1 MSKIYKQKW
10 DESYNH
16 FDNYIFYPK
25 EEEEKFLN
33 RFVRR
38 KIGDNSFQDAS
49 LINDVDGGIVRG
61 LDYGCGIGRM
71 TMLMHEFNIDSFG
84 VDISKSA
91 IQKAKELFPILS
103 KNFTVVDGE
112 RLPYEDSYFDIS
124 ICESVIDSMHFTV
137 AKKVI
142 KELDRV
148 TNKLTFINFIS
159 GDDSEHFREFS
170 GEEFVQ
176 TKHEQNT
183 IQSWFNWSK
192 INELISNT
200 NYKIKWANLIIE
212 ESLTDRYKYG
222 RYYLVLTK

>member
-1 MSKIYKQKW
+1 MSKIYKQEW

-25 EEEEKFLN
+25 EEVVKFLN

-112 RLPYEDSYFDIS
+112 SLPYEDSYFDIS

-148 TNKLTFINFIS
+148 TNKLTFISFIS

-200 NYKIKWANLIIE
+200 NYKIKWANLITE

>member
-1 MSKIYKQKW
+1 MSVKLYKQEW
-10 DESYNH
+10 DKSYNRFENH
-16 FDNYIFYPK
+16 ILYPK
-25 EEEEKFLN
+25 EEVVKFLN
-33 RFVRR
+33 RFVRKKLSDKTFQN
-38 KIGDNSFQDAS
+38 KIK
-49 LINDVDGGIVRG
+49 INDGGSIRG

-71 TMLMHEFNIDSFG
+71 TILMHEFNIDSFG

-148 TNKLTFINFIS
+148 TNKLTFISFIS

-200 NYKIKWANLIIE
+200 NYKIKWANLITE

-222 RYYLVLTK
+222 RYYLVLEK

>member
-1 MSKIYKQKW
+1 MSDDIGNKQW
-10 DESYNH
+10 DNSYNR
-16 FDNYIFYPK
+16 FENYIFYPK
-25 EEEEKFLN
+25 EEVVKFLN
-33 RFVRR
+33 RFVRK
-38 KIGDNSFQDAS
+38 KIGDNSFQDV
-49 LINDVDGGIVRG
+49 LKLNDGGSIRG

-91 IQKAKELFPILS
+91 IQKAKDLFPILS
-103 KNFTVVDGE
+103 KNFTVVDGK

-124 ICESVIDSMHFTV
+124 ICEGVIDSMHFTV

-148 TNKLTFINFIS
+148 TNKLTFISFIS
-159 GDDSEHFREFS
+159 GDDSKHFREFS

-176 TKHEQNT
+176 TKHEKNT

-200 NYKIKWANLIIE
+200 NYKIKWARLVTE
-212 ESLTDRYKYG
+212 ESLIDSYKYG
-222 RYYLVLTK
+222 RYNVVLEK

>member
-1 MSKIYKQKW
+1 MSKVYKKKW
-10 DESYNH
+10 DESYNRNENH
-16 FDNYIFYPK
+16 ILYPK
-25 EEEEKFLN
+25 EEVVKFLN
-33 RFVRR
+33 RFVR
-38 KIGDNSFQDAS
+38 KKLDDTTFQDI
-49 LINDVDGGIVRG
+49 LKLNDRGGYCG
-61 LDYGCGIGRM
+61 LDYGCGVGRM
-71 TMLMHEFNIDSFG
+71 TMLMHEFNIDSYG
-84 VDISKSA
+84 VDISKNA
-91 IQKAKELFPILS
+91 IKKAKGLFPILS
-103 KNFTVVDGE
+103 KNFTVVYGE
-112 RLPYEDSYFDIS
+112 SLPYEDSKFDIS

-148 TNKLTFINFIS
+148 TNKLTFISFIS

-200 NYKIKWANLIIE
+200 NYKIKWANLITE

-222 RYYLVLTK
+222 RYYLVLEK